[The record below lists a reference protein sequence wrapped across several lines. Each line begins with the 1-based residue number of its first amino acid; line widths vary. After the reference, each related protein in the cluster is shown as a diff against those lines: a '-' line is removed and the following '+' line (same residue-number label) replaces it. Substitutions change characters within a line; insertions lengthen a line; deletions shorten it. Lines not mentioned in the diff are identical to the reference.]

1 MVDNKPSDMSS
12 QPIRADNAG
21 NRQSAETGQDT
32 GKAATSGVHS
42 NFASAAAESNV
53 NPPGAPQSSH
63 GSVAGAVAAGKDGA
77 ASPAQQKDADV
88 TTATAGETPGG
99 SALEAHIQSGKPSM

>member
-12 QPIRADNAG
+12 QPIRAENAG
-21 NRQSAETGQDT
+21 KGQSAETGQDT

-63 GSVAGAVAAGKDGA
+63 GSVTGAAAGGKDSA

-88 TTATAGETPGG
+88 TTATAGGASGAST
-99 SALEAHIQSGKPSM
+99 LEAHIQSGKPSM